1 VRKDRPENLTQSL
14 LRWNAGDLSV
24 EKELMK
30 TIYPILRSLAQ
41 DQLSRSGP
49 ITMQATEL
57 ANEAFIKLRL
67 NGAEYI
73 NTQHQFMSFIARV
86 LRNLIVDHVRLR
98 TANKRG
104 GNLERVQIAEL
115 MNLPSEEG
123 VMSEIDWIALDA
135 ALVALEQEDAMYAR
149 LVELRYF
156 LGYSIEQ
163 SAAQLDVSIATANRM
178 WRFSRVFLSEYM
190 HPIGLEKQA

>member
-24 EKELMK
+24 EKDLMK

-41 DQLSRSGP
+41 EQLSRSGP

-73 NTQHQFMSFIARV
+73 NTQYQFMSFIARV

-178 WRFSRVFLSEYM
+178 WRFSRVFLSEHM
-190 HPIGLEKQA
+190 HPIGYQKQA